1 MRRTLP
7 YSLVILVL
15 LLLGPACEREE
26 PENALVPEVGQWVVY
41 GFPDYPDRELYL
53 AFSEGRE
60 YGGEACLWLE
70 AAFSGPAG
78 PTVTLALLVEEAELT
93 ERLELHRQR
102 IEQPRRF
109 EELGDEAAGY
119 RDRLLSFGTVELRSL
134 FEELLIEVEPVK
146 ELRLELYDGDSVIGQ
161 YVDIGAVTALLAEE
175 VPPILEMVGEILTA
189 EGDGL
194 DLDLDEYTTEMPS
207 YRPGRREALTIGER
221 KLDCQTLDVE
231 YAGGVST
238 AWFSTRVPLTG
249 LTRLEMSFPEPVPYL
264 ESDTLTVELLDYG
277 FGGGGSRLTLEP
289 DEYTEVGLDEV
300 QEGLAAVKLLLA
312 LGVIGQQLEEYAEE
326 DGPGDGAESGEE
338 MLERIIED
346 ELGPEEGA

>member
-7 YSLVILVL
+7 IFLIILTL

-53 AFSEGRE
+53 AIAGAEE

-70 AAFSGPAG
+70 AAFSGLAG

-109 EELGDEAAGY
+109 EELSDEAAVY
-119 RDRLLSFGTVELRSL
+119 RDRLLSFDAAELRAL
-134 FEELLIEVEPVK
+134 FDELLIEIEPVK
-146 ELRLELYDGDSVIGQ
+146 ELRLELYEDEDVVGQ
-161 YVDIGAVTALLAEE
+161 YVDIGAVTALLADE
-175 VPPILEMVGEILTA
+175 VPPILEMVGEILSG
-189 EGDGL
+189 EPEGL
-194 DLDLDEYTTEMPS
+194 DLDLEEFTTEMPS
-207 YRPGRREALTIGER
+207 YRPGRREALTIGEH

-231 YAGGVST
+231 YAGGDST

-277 FGGGGSRLTLEP
+277 FGGGGSRLTLARK
-289 DEYTEVGLDEV
+289 EYSEVGLDEV

-312 LGVIGQQLEEYAEE
+312 LGVIGQQIEEYADE
-326 DGPGDGAESGEE
+326 DVPDDGAESGEE
-338 MLERIIED
+338 MLERIIEE
-346 ELGPEEGA
+346 ELGPEAGA